1 MPLCLSS
8 PIGLLPTPL
17 RASSIFIS
25 LVWVQICALALERRM
40 VYAQRPQSPG
50 SSKQRLH
57 PMTLKL

>member
-40 VYAQRPQSPG
+40 VYAQRPQSLGPQ
-50 SSKQRLH
+50 SKDST
-57 PMTLKL
+57 P